1 VPTLRVILFVAVA
14 MFASG
19 SSARAQLVIGT
30 DVTFATRSV
39 WRGLTRV
46 SDPVLQPSGYVALRV
61 GSAFVTA
68 GIWADYEFGNT
79 EAGDHSLAGIGQAGF
94 GAVEGWVEYAARQ
107 SIADWRVG
115 YVHARFRNESRVG
128 GIPAELSTGEIYAGL
143 RSRHL
148 PVIIAVTGWQDI
160 DEVDGR
166 YFELDVAY
174 PLPTNP
180 LGTVVGSIFVGGRA
194 GFVHGQE
201 QNDERSA
208 SPYYFD
214 TGGFSHVDLYAEWG
228 FDIPVS
234 WLPLELFLSLHHEFA
249 IDDATRRSG
258 PAMTAAARD
267 RFWWFEAAGSI
278 GIGIGRGREQ

>member
-1 VPTLRVILFVAVA
+1 MLRVILFVAVA
-14 MFASG
+14 MVASR

-46 SDPVLQPSGYVALRV
+46 SDPVLQPSGYVGLQV

-79 EAGDHSLAGIGQAGF
+79 EPGDHSLAGIGQTGF
-94 GAVEGWVEYAARQ
+94 GAVEAWVEYAARQ
-107 SIADWRVG
+107 SIADWRIG
-115 YVHARFRNESRVG
+115 YVHSRFRNEIRVG

-148 PVIIAVTGWQDI
+148 PVIIALTGWQDI

-180 LGTVVGSIFVGGRA
+180 LGTIVGSIFVGGRA
-194 GFVHGQE
+194 GFANGQE
-201 QNDERSA
+201 KDDEQAA

-234 WLPLELFLSLHHEFA
+234 WLPLDLFLSLHHEFA

-258 PAMTAAARD
+258 PAVTASARD

-278 GIGIGRGREQ
+278 AIGIGRGREQ